1 MASNDL
7 RIFVPSKGR
16 PKTLIRKRYEP
27 IGIEPLLFVEPQ
39 DEDAYRGKFHIEVL
53 PENDRGLA
61 YVRNYILQYARDNG
75 VEWFVMSDDDIDN
88 FSRVSNGKTKNCD
101 SSVVLEAYE
110 IAKKYDFA
118 LTGFGYQQYAWSQS
132 KPMRLNSAF
141 PDCCVIMQTRKC
153 TFDFRTDLRL
163 KVDRDYAMQ
172 AIRARAGVAVLNRLC
187 VNVPE
192 LGTNKGG
199 LNEAYQ
205 QTDEIKAELK
215 RFVEFWP
222 RYTSIVRRKGR
233 FDLKLD
239 LAQLARDTGQQAI

>member
-1 MASNDL
+1 
-7 RIFVPSKGR
+7 
-16 PKTLIRKRYEP
+16 
-27 IGIEPLLFVEPQ
+27 LFVEPQ
-39 DEDAYRGKFHIEVL
+39 DEHAYRGKFNIEVL

-75 VEWFVMSDDDIDN
+75 VDWFVMSDDDIDAFGRIIN
-88 FSRVSNGKTKNCD
+88 KKTKRSD
-101 SSVVLEAYE
+101 SSVLLEAYE
-110 IAKKYDFA
+110 IAKRCDFA
-118 LTGFGYQQYAWSQS
+118 LTGFAYQQFAWDIS
-132 KPMRLNSAF
+132 KPMSLNTTF

-153 TFDFRTDLRL
+153 TFDFRTDLQL

-172 AIRARAGVAVLNRLC
+172 AIRARAGVAVINRLC
-187 VNVPE
+187 VSVPE

-205 QTDEIKAELK
+205 QTQEIKAELQ
-215 RFVEFWP
+215 RFVELWP
-222 RYTSIVRRKGR
+222 KYTRIVRRKGR